1 MTDGAALCA
10 RNTPGRF
17 RLRVGLVLTVTI
29 GALGAALGVAAGETT
44 FTRDVVPI
52 LQAHCQ
58 ECHRRGGAAPFEL
71 AVYDHVYQRRD
82 KIAKVVAARA
92 MPPWK
97 PVAGYG
103 DFHGV
108 RGLSKDEVA
117 TIRRWVD
124 GGAPE
129 GDPRDRPPP
138 RTFDA
143 ADARG
148 TPALVIRTDRFTVK
162 ARSGD
167 VYRCFSIPTAFAE
180 ERFFTL
186 SEVVPGNSRI
196 VHHML
201 AMVDEAGDSARIP
214 SGDADPGYPC
224 FGGPKVRIGG
234 YLGGWTPGS
243 RPWAMPEGVGIR
255 LPPGARVVVQMH
267 YHNARLT
274 PETDRSELRLYAATA
289 PVTKHLQFM
298 RVGQFSLTIPAGAAR
313 HEIEGAAF
321 VYRPMSLIAIHPH
334 MHLLG
339 REMKVW
345 ARLADGSRRPLIH
358 IDDWDFHW
366 QGFYFYRTPVAL
378 PVGAWIEMMAAW
390 DNSADNPRNPN
401 QPPKRVYWGERTVDE
416 MGHAAVLFTFD
427 DETPSR

>member
-1 MTDGAALCA
+1 MIRRMYANDSSGSLEGTLA
-10 RNTPGRF
+10 RLLITA
-17 RLRVGLVLTVTI
+17 TI
-29 GALGAALGVAAGETT
+29 VAISAFLGVAAAGGETT

-58 ECHRRGGAAPFEL
+58 ECHRAGGAAPFEL
-71 AVYDHVYQRRD
+71 SVYDHVYRRRD
-82 KIAKVVAARA
+82 KIAATVRARA

-103 DFHGV
+103 DFVGA

-117 TIRRWVD
+117 TILRWVE

-129 GDPRDRPPP
+129 GDPRDRPP
-138 RTFDA
+138 
-143 ADARG
+143 
-148 TPALVIRTDRFTVK
+148 VK
-162 ARSGD
+162 
-167 VYRCFSIPTAFAE
+167 
-180 ERFFTL
+180 
-186 SEVVPGNSRI
+186 
-196 VHHML
+196 
-201 AMVDEAGDSARIP
+201 
-214 SGDADPGYPC
+214 
-224 FGGPKVRIGG
+224 IGG

-243 RPWAMPEGVGIR
+243 RPWVMPEGVGIR

-267 YHNARLT
+267 YHNARLS
-274 PETDRSELRLYAATA
+274 PETDQTELRLYPATA
-289 PVTKHLQFM
+289 PVAKSLQFM

-313 HEIEGAAF
+313 HEIDGTAF

-345 ARLADGSRRPLIH
+345 ARLADESKRPLIH

-366 QGFYFYRTPVAL
+366 QGFYFYKSPVAL
-378 PVGAWIEMMAAW
+378 PVGSFIEMMATW

-401 QPPKRVYWGERTVDE
+401 TPPRRVYWGERTVDE

-427 DETPSR
+427 DETRSR